1 MLFGGF
7 ASTGDATENGQGK
20 NSQKRAFLG
29 LPGFC
34 PGSARVLPKNH
45 SQQLP
50 KMALPQ
56 MITVRS
62 PPLKLMLFI
71 RAIGDKEVIAARKKP
86 TFLILLQ

>member
-1 MLFGGF
+1 MLPKTDKAKTAKKGHFWG
-7 ASTGDATENGQGK
+7 
-20 NSQKRAFLG
+20 
-29 LPGFC
+29 C
-34 PGSARVLPKNH
+34 PDSARVLPKNH
-45 SQQLP
+45 YQQLP